1 MNLPFN
7 QDQVVYSFDTS
18 SLIMASGV
26 LYPMENFPSLWAK
39 IEELIRNDRLKMS
52 EPAFDEAMRGK
63 VLRDWCSEKD
73 LEPFLLS
80 KAEDSIENEFQAIQS
95 KYSALVNVE
104 RGTSLADPWVIALAR
119 QYQHGIVVTE
129 ERPTGNL
136 EHPKIPDVCKDLGI
150 EWLTIAGLVKREN
163 WVF

>member
-1 MNLPFN
+1 MNSLFN
-7 QDQVVYSFDTS
+7 RDQVIYSLDTS

-39 IEELIRNDRLKMS
+39 VEELIRNDRLKMS
-52 EPAFDEAMRGK
+52 EPVFDEAMRGE
-63 VLRDWCSEKD
+63 VLRNWCSEKD
-73 LEPFLLS
+73 LKPYLLS
-80 KAEDSIENEFQAIQS
+80 KVEDSVENERQAIQS
-95 KYSALVNVE
+95 EYSELVNVE

-119 QYQHGIVVTE
+119 QFRQGIVVTE
-129 ERPTGNL
+129 ERPTGSL
-136 EHPKIPDVCKDLGI
+136 EHPRIPDVCRDLKI

>member
-1 MNLPFN
+1 MNLSFN
-7 QDQVVYSFDTS
+7 PDQIVYSFDTS

-39 IEELIRNDRLKMS
+39 IEELIRSDRLKMS
-52 EPAFDEAMRGK
+52 ELAFDEAMRGK

-80 KAEDSIENEFQAIQS
+80 KAEDAIENEFQIIQS
-95 KYSALVNVE
+95 EYSELVNVE

-129 ERPTGNL
+129 ERPAGNL
-136 EHPKIPDVCKDLGI
+136 EHPKIPDVCKDLDL